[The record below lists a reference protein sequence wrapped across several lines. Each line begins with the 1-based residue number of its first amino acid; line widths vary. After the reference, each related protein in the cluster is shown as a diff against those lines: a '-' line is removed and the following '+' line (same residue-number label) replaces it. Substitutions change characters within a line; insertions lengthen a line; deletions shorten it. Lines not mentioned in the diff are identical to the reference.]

1 MAPRRSGASRLVS
14 QMAVGPSA
22 PPMMPIEAA
31 ALIGSQPKKSCPKA
45 AASPSAPKSA
55 KKMPNCAAP
64 PRRAIFGL
72 AISGPK
78 SVIAPTPMKIMIGNT
93 PVSMPNLKK

>member
-1 MAPRRSGASRLVS
+1 
-14 QMAVGPSA
+14 MAVGPSA
-22 PPMMPIEAA
+22 PPMMPIEEAA
-31 ALIGSQPKKSCPKA
+31 FSGSQPKKSLPKIA
-45 AASPSAPKSA
+45 AMPSAPKRA

-64 PRRAIFGL
+64 PRRADFGF

-78 SVIAPTPMKIMIGNT
+78 SVIAPTPMKIIIGKT

>member
-1 MAPRRSGASRLVS
+1 
-14 QMAVGPSA
+14 MAVGPSA
-22 PPMMPIEAA
+22 PPMMPMDAA
-31 ALIGSQPKKSCPKA
+31 AFSGSTPKKSLPKS

-64 PRRAIFGL
+64 PRRAVFGF

-78 SVIAPTPMKIMIGNT
+78 SVIAPTPMKIMIGKT
-93 PVSMPNLKK
+93 PVSMPKRKK

>member
-1 MAPRRSGASRLVS
+1 
-14 QMAVGPSA
+14 
-22 PPMMPIEAA
+22 MMPIEAA
-31 ALIGSQPKKSCPKA
+31 AEIALQPKKSSPKI

-55 KKMPNCAAP
+55 KKMPNCAAA
-64 PRRAIFGL
+64 PRSADFGL

-78 SVIAPTPMKIMIGNT
+78 SVIAPTPMKIMIGKT

>member
-1 MAPRRSGASRLVS
+1 
-14 QMAVGPSA
+14 MAVGPSA
-22 PPMMPIEAA
+22 PPMMPMEAA
-31 ALIGSQPKKSCPKA
+31 ALIGSAPTKKSAPNRA
-45 AASPSAPKSA
+45 AKPRAPKSA

-64 PRRAIFGL
+64 PRSAIFGF

-78 SVIAPTPMKIMIGNT
+78 SVIAPTPMKIMIGKT

>member
-1 MAPRRSGASRLVS
+1 
-14 QMAVGPSA
+14 
-22 PPMMPIEAA
+22 MMPIDAA
-31 ALIGSQPKKSCPKA
+31 AFSGETPGPKKSMPKSDA
-45 AASPSAPKSA
+45 QPRAPNSA

-64 PRRAIFGL
+64 PRIAALGL